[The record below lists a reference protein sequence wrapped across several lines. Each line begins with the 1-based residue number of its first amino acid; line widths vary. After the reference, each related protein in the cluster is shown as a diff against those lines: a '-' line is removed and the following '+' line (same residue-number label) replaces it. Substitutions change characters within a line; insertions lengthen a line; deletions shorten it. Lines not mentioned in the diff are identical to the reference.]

1 MSTEAQVNA
10 DFFMYCCYY
19 IYSVNGDPK
28 VFDDNNTTFS
38 LVDNGNGIE
47 IETWDVKDVKQPTM
61 TDLKNITPAQ
71 IVTGK
76 NWKELNKMEKQMPK
90 LMTIFRDVYNRIGVV
105 IPIGLPVYQNDR
117 ALENYLITKI

>member
-19 IYSVNGDPK
+19 IYSVNDDPK
-28 VFDDNNTTFS
+28 VFDDNNNTFS

-47 IETWDVKDVKQPTM
+47 IETWDVEDVKQPTM

-90 LMTIFRDVYNRIGVV
+90 LGVV
-105 IPIGLPVYQNDR
+105 IPIGLSVYQNDR